1 MNFLKLDE
9 CYVDVYDRIKKHNGD
24 AAFSDLLLNQENAK
38 KVISYLQNVGIKPI
52 YELLIYEIDIFN
64 TNVNVLRDC
73 FEKNGVSYV
82 VNLVNNDYFTI
93 EEFVN

>member
-1 MNFLKLDE
+1 MNFLNLDE

-38 KVISYLQNVGIKPI
+38 QVITYLQNVGIKPI

-64 TNVNVLRDC
+64 TNINILKDY
-73 FEKNGVSYV
+73 FEKNGVSNV
-82 VNLVNNDYFTI
+82 VNSVNNDYFTI

>member
-64 TNVNVLRDC
+64 TNVNVLRDR